1 MENGKETPQQSS
13 AFRVQKCRESKSVEE
28 KQKVKEKDILRKAKN
43 FAKMTEE
50 EKQLLREKN
59 RQRMAKKR
67 EIERREKKEEK
78 EREMIRQQ
86 NDKFFQEREH
96 EKEYKRKVRQNMK
109 APEKEFKRIE
119 QLMRNRRARGERNG
133 KDHLLDN
140 LDAKRGMQDLKEL
153 GRLLKCEHR
162 YYYKKSEM
170 EIWKIFYDLGTE
182 YKEILKEKKEEV
194 FQKIVEEEEKKME
207 EEKRKKNPDYDAIQE
222 AIKAG
227 HWGTGEKEGY
237 IWIEKSYG
245 RDWFWARDTEEPKKG
260 EWVFRGGDYFWEGE
274 GDPPEEADPN
284 MDTNQFNWTEED
296 ERRYKEQKEEEIKMT
311 METMKRMAKE
321 DKEERK
327 REEESKRVQKKKDL
341 AEYMKSYREKKRA
354 ALMNPIKMPKVS
366 EKSEYLLLQEKNIA
380 ELEERK
386 KASGLF
392 DD

>member
-1 MENGKETPQQSS
+1 MDNGKKKPQQSS

-43 FAKMTEE
+43 FAKLTEE
-50 EKQLLREKN
+50 EKKLLREKN

-67 EIERREKKEEK
+67 EKERQEKKEEK
-78 EREMIRQQ
+78 EREMIRKRDDQWNKEMEQ
-86 NDKFFQEREH
+86 DKVS
-96 EKEYKRKVRQNMK
+96 KRKVRQNLR

-119 QLMRNRRARGERNG
+119 QLLRNRKARADRNG

-140 LDAKRGMQDLKEL
+140 LEAKQGMRWFREDGRVLKFKE
-153 GRLLKCEHR
+153 RL
-162 YYYKKSEM
+162 YYKKNEM
-170 EIWKIFYDLGTE
+170 EIWKMYWDLGE
-182 YKEILKEKKEEV
+182 DFKKVLKERNEEVFKKLEEEERKKKEEELIR
-194 FQKIVEEEEKKME
+194 KNEEEE
-207 EEKRKKNPDYDAIQE
+207 E
-222 AIKAG
+222 AP
-227 HWGTGEKEGY
+227 KE
-237 IWIEKSYG
+237 
-245 RDWFWARDTEEPKKG
+245 G

-284 MDTNQFNWTEED
+284 MDTNQFDWTEED
-296 ERRYKEQKEEEIKMT
+296 ERRFKEQKEEEIEMSL
-311 METMKRMAKE
+311 ETMRRMMKE

-327 REEESKRVQKKKDL
+327 KEEDRKRIQKNKDL
-341 AEYMKSYREKKRA
+341 AEYMKNYREKKRA
-354 ALMNPIKMPKVS
+354 ALMNPIEMPKVS

>member
-1 MENGKETPQQSS
+1 MEDDKEKKRQSG
-13 AFRVQKCRESKSVEE
+13 AFRVRKCRESKSVEE

-43 FAKMTEE
+43 FAKLTKG
-50 EKQLLREKN
+50 EKELLREKN
-59 RQRMAKKR
+59 RLRMAKKR
-67 EIERREKKEEK
+67 EKDRQEKKEEK
-78 EREMIRQQ
+78 ERERIRQLD
-86 NDKFFQEREH
+86 DKFCQEMEH
-96 EKEYKRKVRQNMK
+96 DKVYKRKVRKNLK
-109 APEKEFKRIE
+109 APAKEFKRIE
-119 QLMRNRRARGERNG
+119 QLMRNRKARADRNG

-140 LDAKRGMQDLKEL
+140 LDAKIGMRDLKEF
-153 GRLLKCEHR
+153 GRILKCTPR

-170 EIWKIFYDLGTE
+170 EIWKIFYDLGSD

-194 FQKIVEEEEKKME
+194 FEKIVEEEDKKKE

-227 HWGTGEKEGY
+227 HWGTGENEGY
-237 IWIEKSYG
+237 VWIDKSYG
-245 RDWFWARDTEEPKKG
+245 RDWFWARDEEEPKKG
-260 EWVFRGGDYFWEGE
+260 EWVFRGGDYFWDGE

-296 ERRYKEQKEEEIKMT
+296 EQRFKEQKEEEIEMSLAT
-311 METMKRMAKE
+311 MRQMMKE

-327 REEESKRVQKKKDL
+327 REEERKKIQKNKDL
-341 AEYMKSYREKKRA
+341 AKYMKNYREKKRA
-354 ALMNPIKMPKVS
+354 ALMNPIVMPKVS

-386 KASGLF
+386 RASGLF